1 MPAFILPSFP
11 TIFALALFLQPTSV
25 AAAKGPCP
33 DPYLDPKNDE
43 CNPLR
48 YIPGIP
54 IAVIAAILLV
64 SVGLLQTWLTFKHG
78 AKFMLAMVIGCF
90 TFALGIGL
98 RVGVH
103 NDPHALNLYIAQSLF
118 VLLSPCAFIA
128 STYALLGHLATYLDC
143 GDLLPLVRPSRIT
156 IAFVTSD
163 VVTFLIQAGGGG
175 VLASSREPKTI
186 DLGNN
191 MFLGG
196 LILQLISFIIFSL
209 ILFWFLFRVY
219 TRRPDIWTIDS
230 HKSWWNDWRTLTVA
244 FTVTCIGI
252 LIRSVFRT
260 AEKAEGFGGPL
271 STSETMFY
279 ALDTLPLFIAVAV
292 FVPFWPGR
300 FISDTPITK
309 QNLPHTSIP
318 FERLGRDKRRDEEN
332 APLR

>member
-1 MPAFILPSFP
+1 MPTFLFQCVPIVVAF
-11 TIFALALFLQPTSV
+11 ALFLQPTSV
-25 AAAKGPCP
+25 GAARGPCP
-33 DPYLDPKNDE
+33 DPYVDPKNDQ

-54 IAVIAAILLV
+54 IAVIAAILLI

-90 TFALGIGL
+90 TFGVGIGL

-103 NDPHALNLYIAQSLF
+103 NDPHVLKLYIIQSML

-128 STYALLGHLATYLDC
+128 STYALLGHLATYLEC
-143 GDLLPLVRPSRIT
+143 GDLLPLVRPRRIT
-156 IAFVTSD
+156 TAFVTSD
-163 VVTFLIQAGGGG
+163 VLTFLIQAGGGG
-175 VLASSREPKTI
+175 MLASGSDPAKI

-196 LILQLISFIIFSL
+196 LILQLISFIIFSVIFL
-209 ILFWFLFRVY
+209 WFIYRVY
-219 TRRPDIWTIDS
+219 TRRPDIWKIDS
-230 HKSWWNDWRTLTVA
+230 HKSWSNDWRALVAALTVA
-244 FTVTCIGI
+244 CVGI
-252 LIRSVFRT
+252 MIRSVFRT

-279 ALDTLPLFIAVAV
+279 VLDTLPLFVTVAI

-309 QNLPHTSIP
+309 QDLPHTSVP
-318 FERLGRDKRRDEEN
+318 FKRLGRDKRRDEEN
-332 APLR
+332 IPLR